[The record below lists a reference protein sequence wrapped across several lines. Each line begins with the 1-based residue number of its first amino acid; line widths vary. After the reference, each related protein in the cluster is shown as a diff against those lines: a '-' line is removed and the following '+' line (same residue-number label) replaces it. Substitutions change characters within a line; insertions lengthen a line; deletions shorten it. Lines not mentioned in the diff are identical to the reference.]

1 MKNIKFINFK
11 QMMTKNFKS
20 FEKCKYLPNF
30 LLMVLLLVIR
40 AQIGQFIH
48 FIKKLINIIL

>member
-20 FEKCKYLPNF
+20 LEKCKYLPNF
-30 LLMVLLLVIR
+30 LLMVLLLVIK
-40 AQIGQFIH
+40 AQIGQFIL